1 MNKKKLISSL
11 GIILKNKK
19 PVVILNNYKG
29 MLKRMDKALEQ
40 INLSELDEEEK
51 NFDNKN
57 LKYDDN
63 IIIVSVRTDQNNPSI
78 TRQMEIFV

>member
-1 MNKKKLISSL
+1 M
-11 GIILKNKK
+11 
-19 PVVILNNYKG
+19 NNYKG

-51 NFDNKN
+51 NFDNNKN

>member
-1 MNKKKLISSL
+1 
-11 GIILKNKK
+11 
-19 PVVILNNYKG
+19 
-29 MLKRMDKALEQ
+29 MDKALEQ

-51 NFDNKN
+51 NFDNNKN